1 MFDPQSNAVY
11 FARYNAMCMRYAL
24 LTDQALIDRWKYHQ
38 LRSQH
43 KEDGDWIAFSVCE
56 DLLRQRGNRR
66 MYEPGNV
73 YPCEAPPPGIDPP

>member
-43 KEDGDWIAFSVCE
+43 KEDGD
-56 DLLRQRGNRR
+56 LLRQRGNP
-66 MYEPGNV
+66 YLDNH
-73 YPCEAPPPGIDPP
+73 YPKD